1 MIALFNSL
9 MHPKSITWMN
19 HQQRPGKS
27 LSPLLFSENRKAYCC
42 DTVQVRSCPA
52 VEVVI
57 HIARKWAGF
66 MKEQFPYA
74 TAQKSRKGGQEGLGL
89 PNFHNENKYV
99 FNKRPIRVCISCSW
113 KCPRTF
119 VHGSSHQTVFL
130 FHWGFRGKVRTKDEG
145 PRREPYLLKGTVAV
159 PKQRLGRNR
168 REKYISDEGPFI
180 CSPGK

>member
-19 HQQRPGKS
+19 HQQRPRKS
-27 LSPLLFSENRKAYCC
+27 LSPWLFSENRNAYCC
-42 DTVQVRSCPA
+42 DIVQVRSCPA

-89 PNFHNENKYV
+89 PIFYNENKYV
-99 FNKRPIRVCISCSW
+99 FNKRPIRVCIRCSW
-113 KCPRTF
+113 KCHRTF

-130 FHWGFRGKVRTKDEG
+130 FHWGFRGKVRTKDEALEGSLICSKG
-145 PRREPYLLKGTVAV
+145 PLRF
-159 PKQRLGRNR
+159 RNR
-168 REKYISDEGPFI
+168 D
-180 CSPGK
+180 